1 MRPHLLQWF
10 HKKAPKLRQ
19 GAPQISRRRDDVRL
33 MMNARSRWW
42 WCWYSTPKMKRNR
55 EGGET
60 RLGIA
65 TAKAAFGNFFRA
77 PTTAFISYTT
87 HIQTHQ
93 RTESYRGFLLRS
105 TTLSKGRCGK
115 QLTVNTRLYHT
126 HNITFFHTKGKRR
139 KSSYSILTGK
149 TFGDIDSYLLL
160 LVFLWKCGIL
170 TEKLCELRACPIS
183 HLAWLIKSW

>member
-33 MMNARSRWW
+33 MMNARSRW
-42 WCWYSTPKMKRNR
+42 CLETPKMKRNR

-65 TAKAAFGNFFRA
+65 TAKAAFGKFFRA
-77 PTTAFISYTT
+77 PTTAFISYTTT

-105 TTLSKGRCGK
+105 TTLSAKAAAENSWRWTLDSIT
-115 QLTVNTRLYHT
+115 LTRRKV
-126 HNITFFHTKGKRR
+126 FHTKGKRR

-160 LVFLWKCGIL
+160 LVFLWKCSIL
-170 TEKLCELRACPIS
+170 TEKMCELRACLIS
-183 HLAWLIKSW
+183 HFAWLI

>member
-1 MRPHLLQWF
+1 MSVSWWMRAADGGSGVDIRHPKWKEIEKEGKHVWASQLQRPPLVNFSSTDNGLL
-10 HKKAPKLRQ
+10 
-19 GAPQISRRRDDVRL
+19 II
-33 MMNARSRWW
+33 
-42 WCWYSTPKMKRNR
+42 Y
-55 EGGET
+55 
-60 RLGIA
+60 
-65 TAKAAFGNFFRA
+65 
-77 PTTAFISYTT
+77 YTT
-87 HIQTHQ
+87 HIQT
-93 RTESYRGFLLRS
+93 SGGFLLCS

-126 HNITFFHTKGKRR
+126 HDITFFHTKGKRR

-183 HLAWLIKSW
+183 HSLCLAYKRLIMKETFHL

>member
-1 MRPHLLQWF
+1 MRPHFLEWF

-19 GAPQISRRRDDVRL
+19 QGALQISRRRDDVRL

-55 EGGET
+55 EEEGKHVWASQLQ
-60 RLGIA
+60 RPPLV
-65 TAKAAFGNFFRA
+65 NFSS
-77 PTTAFISYTT
+77 TDNGL
-87 HIQTHQ
+87 HIILHTYIYQ

-126 HNITFFHTKGKRR
+126 HDITFFHITKGKRR

-183 HLAWLIKSW
+183 HFAYGS

>member
-1 MRPHLLQWF
+1 MSVLWW
-10 HKKAPKLRQ
+10 LR
-19 GAPQISRRRDDVRL
+19 A
-33 MMNARSRWW
+33 W

-65 TAKAAFGNFFRA
+65 NAKAAFGKFFKHRQR
-77 PTTAFISYTT
+77 PSYHILYYT
-87 HIQTHQ
+87 HTDIR
-93 RTESYRGFLLRS
+93 RTESCRGFLLCS

-126 HNITFFHTKGKRR
+126 HDITFFHTKGKRR

-170 TEKLCELRACPIS
+170 TEKLCELRACLIS
-183 HLAWLIKSW
+183 HFAWLIKG